1 MSAHRSFIVLAFI
14 LSLAVVETFAQ
25 GHGGGGGGGGHS
37 GGGIPSTPSATVSGP
52 ANRPTS
58 SLPAGPVQ
66 SQYASSEGK
75 LEYRTE
81 TILIQVP
88 VIVTD
93 KSGKHIHGLSKED
106 FRVLENGKEQTVSS
120 FEEIVATNSKIL
132 PPAPKPGEF
141 SNLTLSERE
150 PRTVTVIALD
160 TVNTPFLDQTWGRR
174 ELVKYLAKNIDT
186 SQVLALMIITS
197 HGIKIV
203 QGLTGDPVRLLEALK
218 KVSGEMPAN
227 QSIDLDTQA
236 SAAAADM
243 NAFVQNGDVLYAQF
257 HQADAIETTLNA
269 FRAIAWSLSG
279 VPGRKALIWATGGFP
294 FVLSSPDVVPGG
306 YLSPLYEHTMQA
318 LTEAQI
324 SVYPVDVRGLVNQSF
339 GELSKSSMPNSRQLD
354 NRYWLNQSKINSL
367 IEFAEMT
374 GGKAFFNTNDL
385 AGSFKRAADD
395 GSSYYLL
402 SYYLDMKNDHAGW
415 RELKVKVDK
424 KDTEVRA
431 RKGFFVTNATLRA
444 EMTRNSDMSY
454 ALQSPIEGTG
464 VPLTLK
470 WLAASAGAD
479 KKTTQLLVR
488 LPPNA
493 FALAGRDQNQLN
505 LDFALAA
512 YSDKSKDGKP
522 TLVRGRAINPTISA
536 ENLATVHAEGIHF
549 TDAMDLAPG
558 QYSVR
563 VVVRDNVN
571 GKIGSVTAP
580 LTVN

>member
-1 MSAHRSFIVLAFI
+1 M
-14 LSLAVVETFAQ
+14 
-25 GHGGGGGGGGHS
+25 
-37 GGGIPSTPSATVSGP
+37 
-52 ANRPTS
+52 
-58 SLPAGPVQ
+58 Q